1 MSKISI
7 DEMARTLTPADIE
20 KIKVRQE
27 EMKAEDFRKDLER
40 FSVQE
45 AARKAVQ
52 GMVMLQAFGLSVADY
67 DWRDGRVVA
76 VELER
81 FDEKAWINL

>member
-7 DEMARTLTPADIE
+7 DELARTLTPEMIE
-20 KIKVRQE
+20 KVKVRQE
-27 EMKAEDFRKDLER
+27 EMKGEAFLKDLQR

-45 AARKAVQ
+45 AARSAVL
-52 GMVMLQAFGLSVADY
+52 GMAKLEAFGLSVVDY
-67 DWRDGRVVA
+67 DWRDGRAVA

-81 FDEKAWINL
+81 GDEKAWVNL

>member
-20 KIKVRQE
+20 KIKVRME
-27 EMKAEDFRKDLER
+27 EMKGEAFLKDLQR
-40 FSVQE
+40 PSVRE
-45 AARKAVQ
+45 AAKKAVE
-52 GMVMLQAFGLSVADY
+52 GMAMLQAFGLSVADY
-67 DWRDGRVVA
+67 DWRDGRAVA

-81 FDEKAWINL
+81 FDERAWINL

>member
-1 MSKISI
+1 MKKLSI
-7 DEMARTLTPADIE
+7 DEMARTLTPAEIE

-40 FSVQE
+40 PSVKD
-45 AARKAVQ
+45 AARKAVE
-52 GMVMLQAFGLSVADY
+52 GMAMLEAFGLSVVDY
-67 DWRDGRVVA
+67 DWRDGRVIA

-81 FDEKAWINL
+81 FDEKAWVNL